1 MKKIHE
7 SEIVQKRID
16 GKVGSVDVYDIIDE
30 NIQAG
35 IRIVKSNSDVP
46 TRIHRHPERQIIY
59 VIEGSAEITNEIETL
74 TLRSG
79 DFVILDAN
87 EEHYVKTSDNEVKVF
102 EIKFP

>member
-7 SEIVQKRID
+7 FEIVRKNIN

-46 TRIHRHPERQIIY
+46 ARIHRHPERQIIY
-59 VIEGSAEITNEIETL
+59 VIEGSAEITNETETL
-74 TLRSG
+74 ALRPG
-79 DFVILDAN
+79 DFVILEAN
-87 EEHYVKTSDNEVKVF
+87 EEHYVKTNDDEVKVF
-102 EIKFP
+102 EVKFP

>member
-7 SEIVQKRID
+7 FEIVCKNIN

-46 TRIHRHPERQIIY
+46 ERVHRHPERQIIY

-74 TLRSG
+74 TLRPG
-79 DFVILDAN
+79 DFVILEAN
-87 EEHYVKTSDNEVKVF
+87 EEHYVKTSYDEVKVF
-102 EIKFP
+102 EVKFP